1 MFLALA
7 SCLPLFVL
15 CIFGWWI
22 GRFYK
27 LKFGESS
34 HSWILLIG
42 GVLGSLG
49 LFLLG
54 LGRLDVFAQK
64 QLPLVVGEV
73 LMLLGGILVSGGAF
87 WLWYL
92 LMGARRG

>member
-1 MFLALA
+1 MVLALA
-7 SCLPLFVL
+7 ACLPLLMV
-15 CIFGWWI
+15 CIVGWWI

-34 HSWILLIG
+34 HSWILLVG
-42 GVLGSLG
+42 GVLGSVG
-49 LFLLG
+49 LFLHG
-54 LGRLDVFAQK
+54 LGCLDLFARK
-64 QLPLVVGEV
+64 ELPLVVGEV
-73 LMLLGGILVSGGAF
+73 LMLVGGLLVAGGSF